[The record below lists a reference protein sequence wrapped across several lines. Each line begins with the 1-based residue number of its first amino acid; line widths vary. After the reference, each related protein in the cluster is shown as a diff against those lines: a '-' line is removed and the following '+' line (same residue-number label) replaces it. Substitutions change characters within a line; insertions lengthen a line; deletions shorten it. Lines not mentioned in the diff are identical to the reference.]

1 MAASTRIK
9 ANNIIFKIG
18 ATDYA
23 CDANMVELTL
33 DDAPG
38 DVQTFCEVRVGG
50 QWTLTLEGITSGE
63 DTSLY
68 RILWDNFGSEVA
80 FTIAP
85 NGNTT
90 PTADTPHYTGTVV
103 FDQLPPLSLTS
114 NEITKFSVEL
124 RVKNTPHTPASDIYY
139 GVTIDATA

>member
-9 ANNIIFKIG
+9 ANNIVFKIG
-18 ATDYA
+18 STDYA
-23 CDANMVELTL
+23 CDANIVELTL

-50 QWTLTLEGITSGE
+50 QWMLHLEGVTSG
-63 DTSLY
+63 DADSLY
-68 RILWDNFGSEVA
+68 RILWDNFGTEVA

-85 NGNTT
+85 NGNA
-90 PTADTPHYTGTVV
+90 TASADQPHYTGTVV

-114 NEITKFSVEL
+114 NEVTKFAIDL
-124 RVKNTPHTPASDIYY
+124 TVKNTPHTPASDIYY

>member
-9 ANNIIFKIG
+9 ATDIIFKIDG
-18 ATDYA
+18 TDYA

-50 QWTLTLEGITSGE
+50 QWSLQLDGITSG
-63 DTSLY
+63 DATSLY
-68 RILWDNFGSEVA
+68 RILWDNFGNHAEFIIGAS
-80 FTIAP
+80 
-85 NGNTT
+85 GNSV
-90 PTADTPHYTGTVV
+90 PSADQPHYVGTVV

-114 NEITKFSVEL
+114 NETTKFSVTL
-124 RVKNTPHTPASDIYY
+124 TVRQTPHTPASGIYY
-139 GVTIDATA
+139 GVQIITAD